1 MTKLRQLWLLTALGS
16 LAALA
21 GGYFLLVSPQ
31 ANEAAKLRG
40 DTESQQQANNKL
52 RSQIQMLNRQKKDL
66 PAQQAELAKFATKVP
81 NNPAMP
87 SLIRSVSDAAD
98 NAGVELRSLSPA
110 TPVLVSDTAA
120 KGTPTTAATT
130 APYGMA
136 LAQIPI
142 SIQVVGNYSQIS
154 QFLSE
159 VEGLPRAF
167 LVSGLNV
174 QPGAAAP
181 KGAAAAAKAE
191 TTVESD
197 LLTADLTGQL
207 FMTTKVAP
215 ATPKVAGKTSTAS
228 KTSTTAA
235 K

>member
-31 ANEAAKLRG
+31 ASKASALRG
-40 DTESQQQANNKL
+40 DTETQEALNAKL
-52 RSQIQMLNRQKKDL
+52 RSQIAMLNRQKKDL
-66 PAQQAELAKFATKVP
+66 PAQQAELAKFASKVP

-87 SLIRSVSDAAD
+87 SVIRAVSDAAD
-98 NAGVELRSLSPA
+98 NAGVELRALSPSL
-110 TPVLVSDTAA
+110 PVLVTTTTG
-120 KGTPTTAATT
+120 KGAATVAAT
-130 APYGMA
+130 APHGMA

-142 SIQVVGNYSQIS
+142 TIKVVGGYSQIS

-167 LVSGLNV
+167 LITGLNV
-174 QPGAAAP
+174 KPDVEP
-181 KGAAAAAKAE
+181 KKGAKGDGGETVAE
-191 TTVESD
+191 SN
-197 LLTADLTGQL
+197 LLSADLTGQI
-207 FMTTKVAP
+207 FMTAKPPAPVAP
-215 ATPKVAGKTSTAS
+215 KATAS
-228 KTSTTAA
+228 STTAA